1 MQKTTALSWLFSEC
15 VRRVE
20 MQADSYFGGVHAQEI
35 PGGKPEIWL
44 DLAHQISAAWPCH
57 GWDSSRW
64 LPTTRLLCLW
74 NSPGKNTG
82 VGFYSLL
89 QGIFLTQKLILYH
102 LSHQGSLSTLKVT
115 VSEMVFI
122 DHFPGILPLSLKK
135 WLLAKAPLT
144 VLSCMQILRCQFRNV
159 DLINGHIL

>member
-1 MQKTTALSWLFSEC
+1 MTSSRVCQESGKVQYNKAGIFLFL
-15 VRRVE
+15 
-20 MQADSYFGGVHAQEI
+20 GVHAQEI